1 MSTAVH
7 ANRGSAT
14 TRHDQP
20 TQARAAAPAAPANQK
35 LPRELDPRN
44 PNLRLAALLDDG
56 SVELIT
62 ADDGSGML
70 AAIGTID
77 GNKVVAFCSDATMS
91 GGAMGNDGCAAVVRA
106 YQRAMAEQVPIVG
119 IWHAGGARLQEGVL
133 SLDAV
138 GKIFNAMT
146 NASGKIPQ
154 ISIVLGPAAGGAA
167 YGPALTD
174 IVILGPEGRIF
185 VTGPDVVR
193 SVTGEDVN
201 MLRLG
206 GPDTHGRR
214 SGVVHVVADD
224 EADAMARGRKL
235 VGLLADQRSVA
246 DQVADDDLGAL
257 LPESTK
263 RAYDVH
269 PLVEALLDDDT
280 MVELHAR
287 WAPNITIAF
296 GRLAGRTVGVIA
308 NNPLRLGGCL
318 DSLSAEKAARF
329 VRMCDAF
336 GVPLVVLVDVPGY
349 LPGVGQEWDG
359 VVRRGAK
366 LLHAFSEARVPRVT
380 VVTRKAYGGAYI
392 AMNARSLGATK
403 VFAWPGALIAVM
415 GSVAAIRILHRRKL
429 AAAPEDL
436 RPQLEAELAAEHER
450 IAGGVE
456 KAVEIGVVDEIV
468 DPAGTRSAIAAAIRD
483 DDTGA
488 RGQHTNIP
496 L

>member
-1 MSTAVH
+1 MSTAVRPADH
-7 ANRGSAT
+7 
-14 TRHDQP
+14 
-20 TQARAAAPAAPANQK
+20 QAPEG
-35 LPRELDPRN
+35 LPRERDPRN
-44 PNLRLAALLDDG
+44 PNLRLAALLDEG
-56 SVELIT
+56 SLEPIT

-70 AAIGTID
+70 AATGTVD
-77 GNKVVAFCSDATMS
+77 GNPVVAFCSDATMS
-91 GGAMGNDGCAAVVRA
+91 GGAMGSDGCAAVVRA
-106 YQRAMAEQVPIVG
+106 YQRALADNVPIIG
-119 IWHAGGARLQEGVL
+119 IWHAGGARLQEGVA
-133 SLDAV
+133 SLDGV
-138 GKIFNAMT
+138 GRIFNAMT
-146 NASGKIPQ
+146 HASGRIPQ
-154 ISIVLGPAAGGAA
+154 LSIVLGPAAGGAA

-224 EADAMARGRKL
+224 EADALARGRKL
-235 VGLLADQRSVA
+235 VGLFSDQRAVA
-246 DQVADDDLGAL
+246 GAVPDDDLGLL
-257 LPESTK
+257 LPESTN

-269 PLVEALLDDDT
+269 PLVEALLDDDS
-280 MVELHAR
+280 MIELHAR
-287 WAPNITIAF
+287 WAPNITIVL

-366 LLHAFSEARVPRVT
+366 LLHAFSEASVPRVT
-380 VVTRKAYGGAYI
+380 LITRKAYGGAYI
-392 AMNARSLGATK
+392 AMNARALGATR
-403 VFAWPGALIAVM
+403 VFAWPGAQVAVM

-429 AAAPEDL
+429 AMAPEDL
-436 RPQLEAELAAEHER
+436 RPHLEAELAAEHER
-450 IAGGVE
+450 IAGGVD
-456 KAVEIGVVDEIV
+456 KAVAIGVVDEIV
-468 DPAGTRSAIAAAIRD
+468 DPAATRSAIAAAIRKAD
-483 DDTGA
+483 SGS
-488 RGQHTNIP
+488 RGEHTNIP